1 MGTIK
6 RVRKVEA
13 KRPPI
18 KAMAMGDRI
27 SDPSEVEIAM
37 GSIPIMV
44 DNAVMIMG
52 LIRVTAPLTTA
63 SNLSVPL
70 LINWLI

>member
-1 MGTIK
+1 MK

-18 KAMAMGDRI
+18 NAMAMGDRI

-37 GSIPIMV
+37 GSMPIMV
-44 DNAVMIMG
+44 DKAVIIMG

-63 SNLSVPL
+63 SYLSFPIL
-70 LINWLI
+70 TNWLM